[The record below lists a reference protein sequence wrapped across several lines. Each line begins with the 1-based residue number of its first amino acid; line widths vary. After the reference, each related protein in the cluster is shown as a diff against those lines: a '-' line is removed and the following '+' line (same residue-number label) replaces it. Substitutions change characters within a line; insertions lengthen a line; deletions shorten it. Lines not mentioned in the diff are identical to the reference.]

1 MTFFCQGEGRGFESR
16 RPLKPVVRSSDRRS
30 AAVAVSPTGAAL
42 PTVPTALPTGPSRS
56 DISRSGTIVRCKG
69 RSVSEVLAPSSCACS
84 SARTL
89 TRAVGSIAPP
99 PFAATAPRP
108 NVSSR
113 PWSSRHVLF
122 GQSESAR
129 PSASCSRRGS
139 RSPKLA
145 GRPQR
150 SGRPDRCSTATS
162 IYILDTSPSGRS
174 RRTSSTRPYATLRRG
189 GGVKGQPLSPGTL
202 ARVHVVLRSAL
213 AQAMRWGWI
222 WDNPAERAHRVVA
235 SSAELR
241 PPTPDELTQLLDH
254 VRDREPALHVFLYLA
269 AITGARR
276 AQLLGLRW
284 HNVYFDTCRVS
295 FCAGWVEGPHGPV
308 LTTTKTKRSHVV
320 DLDQGS
326 FAVLADHAESS
337 GTKAD
342 GFVFSDDGGT
352 TAWKPN
358 RVTKAFLRHRRAA
371 GLRSFRLHDLRH
383 FMATE
388 MLDAGVPIVVV
399 SRRLDHRRVS
409 TTLDKYAHAVPG
421 GDARASATLHLKLAR
436 SGPSESAPSA
446 S

>member
-1 MTFFCQGEGRGFESR
+1 MFIGTDPDTGRRIDRTTTVRGNRAEAERELATMVASAR
-16 RPLKPVVRSSDRRS
+16 AVRTVGVRSPVSELLE
-30 AAVAVSPTGAAL
+30 AWFAVAEAGWAPT
-42 PTVPTALPTGPSRS
+42 TVRQT
-56 DISRSGTIVRCKG
+56 
-69 RSVSEVLAPSSCACS
+69 RSVLDRYLHPHLGHLVVGEVTP
-84 SARTL
+84 
-89 TRAVGSIAPP
+89 AVID
-99 PFAATAPRP
+99 
-108 NVSSR
+108 
-113 PWSSRHVLF
+113 
-122 GQSESAR
+122 
-129 PSASCSRRGS
+129 ASH
-139 RSPKLA
+139 
-145 GRPQR
+145 
-150 SGRPDRCSTATS
+150 
-162 IYILDTSPSGRS
+162 
-174 RRTSSTRPYATLRRG
+174 ATLRRG

-337 GTKAD
+337 GTRAD